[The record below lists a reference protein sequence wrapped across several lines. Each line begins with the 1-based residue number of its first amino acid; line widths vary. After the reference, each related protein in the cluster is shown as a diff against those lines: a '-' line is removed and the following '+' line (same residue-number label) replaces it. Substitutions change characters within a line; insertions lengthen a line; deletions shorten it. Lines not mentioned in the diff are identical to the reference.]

1 MPGATEQG
9 GCIERV
15 AIRQDSTVY
24 TCKEGVLWFKKVV
37 GGISCV
43 SGFDA
48 CGWNGCCRPGKVGL
62 LVRNEV
68 RAEDLRKNWT
78 I

>member
-24 TCKEGVLWFKKVV
+24 TCKIS
-37 GGISCV
+37 GGRYIFCV
-43 SGFDA
+43 SGFGA
-48 CGWNGCCRPGKVGL
+48 CMYLNSQP
-62 LVRNEV
+62 
-68 RAEDLRKNWT
+68 
-78 I
+78 

>member
-37 GGISCV
+37 EGIYFVCLALV
-43 SGFDA
+43 HA
-48 CGWNGCCRPGKVGL
+48 C
-62 LVRNEV
+62 
-68 RAEDLRKNWT
+68 T
-78 I
+78 